1 MRTTNII
8 EQIKKKFGC
17 GTKTMEILAGEM
29 ACYRIL
35 FNITLKMEPH
45 WRSNSLGKVRKSLPF
60 FKGLVY
66 GCFTKNIRL
75 GAFTIGRLESQGNFV
90 IRFTGRDGLK
100 TGGKGLGVEVGGSR
114 RQQEDREK
122 NPQSLRDL

>member
-1 MRTTNII
+1 MDIL
-8 EQIKKKFGC
+8 Q
-17 GTKTMEILAGEM
+17 KTSVCVRLLLAV
-29 ACYRIL
+29 
-35 FNITLKMEPH
+35 LKVKE
-45 WRSNSLGKVRKSLPF
+45 NL
-60 FKGLVY
+60 
-66 GCFTKNIRL
+66 
-75 GAFTIGRLESQGNFV
+75 V